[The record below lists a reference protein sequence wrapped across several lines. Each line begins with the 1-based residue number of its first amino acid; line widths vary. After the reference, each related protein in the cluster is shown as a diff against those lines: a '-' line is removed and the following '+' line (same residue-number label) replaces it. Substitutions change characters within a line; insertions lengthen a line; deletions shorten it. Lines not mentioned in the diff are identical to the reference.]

1 MSCLLAR
8 GVSEEFSTMLLLIHL
23 IKQPMNRFIHNASLL
38 QAEIGEVIEN
48 RHGHKVI
55 LQLLRPFSARYFS
68 PEVIGI
74 LKPPTKRIT
83 KRLEGEE
90 GEEPTTIETVLGVSK
105 KDNILRRQE
114 ILKDGLWKA
123 IAGNLKESAHD
134 LICKQYASDVVV
146 EACIGGEDDFL
157 GTKFGEED
165 IDSIHDALV
174 SSDEDILTNYF
185 GSRSIRRI
193 VLASQEEQGGDSAR
207 RFTEK
212 LWRQCIKGKCSKL
225 KESHAAKI
233 LAAMVYC
240 GCPNV
245 VKGVKKEL
253 KMKEPEKWADEFV
266 AGKRK

>member
-1 MSCLLAR
+1 MQ
-8 GVSEEFSTMLLLIHL
+8 E
-23 IKQPMNRFIHNASLL
+23 
-38 QAEIGEVIEN
+38 EIGEVIEN
-48 RHGHKVI
+48 RHGHKVL

-83 KRLEGEE
+83 KRVEGEE
-90 GEEPTTIETVLGVSK
+90 GEDPTTIETVLGVSK
-105 KDNILRRQE
+105 KDDILRRQE

-123 IAGNLKESAHD
+123 ISGNLKASASD

-146 EACIGGEDDFL
+146 EACIGGEGNFL
-157 GTKFGEED
+157 ETSFGKED

-174 SSDEDILTNYF
+174 SSDDDILTNYF

-193 VLASQEEQGGDSAR
+193 VLASQDEQGGDSAR

-212 LWRQCIKGKCSKL
+212 LWQKRIKGKCSKL

-266 AGKRK
+266 AGKTKWDPRGHIYVEKN